1 MNKVA
6 PDPAFEALL
15 EYLKRARGFDFT
27 GYKHPSLMR
36 LMKKRMQTVQS
47 SGFADYQD
55 YLEVHPQEFGQLFNT
70 LLLNVTAF
78 FRDKLSW
85 DYLSLEIIPRI
96 LAAKSGDDSIRV
108 WSAGCGSGK
117 EAYTLAITLAETL
130 GAEAF
135 RTRVKIYATDLDE
148 EAVAEGRSALYT
160 EKDVQP
166 IPPELRSKYFEL
178 VAAHYSFR
186 SDLRRSVIF
195 GRHDLVQD
203 APISRLDLLVCRNTL
218 MYLNA
223 ETQARIL
230 DRFHFAL
237 NSTGFLFVGKAE
249 MLLTHANL
257 FSPVN
262 LKYRIFAKVAQVGIR
277 DRLLLMAQS
286 SPLQIGS
293 PLEPHMHLRDE
304 AFDTLESAQLVVDN
318 HGLLAMANRPAR
330 ALFGLTVKDLGRP
343 LQDLEVSYRPV
354 ELRSKLQ
361 QVYAE
366 RRPVLVS
373 DVQIVLPEGNAV
385 YLDITVTPLLEATGA
400 LAGARISFTDVTRY
414 HYLQQELL
422 NSQEELETAY
432 QELQASNEELETTNE
447 ELQSTNEELETT
459 NEELQSTNEELET
472 INEELQSTNEELETM
487 NEELRQRTDE
497 LNHLNR
503 FLEAILA
510 SLRVG
515 IAVLDDKLSIHL
527 WNGQAQDLWG
537 VRAEEV
543 QGHFFLNLETGL
555 PVEQLKDIIRTCQAG
570 GADYQEVVVDA
581 VNRRGKPIRCRVS
594 CTPLIGMP
602 RAPLWVIVLM
612 EELADPPA

>member
-1 MNKVA
+1 MSSA
-6 PDPAFEALL
+6 PPDPAFEALL
-15 EYLKRARGFDFT
+15 DYLKRARGFDFT
-27 GYKHPSLMR
+27 GYKRPSLMR
-36 LMKKRMQTVQS
+36 LMKKRMQKVQVTS
-47 SGFADYQD
+47 FSEYLD
-55 YLEVHPQEFGQLFNT
+55 YLEVHPLEFSQLFNS

-78 FRDKLSW
+78 FRDKSAW
-85 DYLSLEIIPRI
+85 DYLSEEIVPRI
-96 LAAKSGDDSIRV
+96 LGSKNPDDPIRV

-117 EAYTLAITLAETL
+117 EAYTLAIVLAEAL
-130 GAEAF
+130 GADAF
-135 RTRVKIYATDLDE
+135 RTRVKIYATDLDD
-148 EAVAEGRSALYT
+148 EAVTDGRSALYT
-160 EKDVQP
+160 EKDIQP
-166 IPPELRSKYFEL
+166 IPPELRSKYFET
-178 VAAHYSFR
+178 VAAHYTFR
-186 SDLRRSVIF
+186 SDLRRAVIF

-203 APISRLDLLVCRNTL
+203 PPISRLDLLVCRNTL
-218 MYLNA
+218 MYFNA

-230 DRFHFAL
+230 ARFHFAL
-237 NSTGFLFVGKAE
+237 NNTGFLFVGKAE

-257 FSPVN
+257 FAPVN
-262 LKYRIFAKVAQVGIR
+262 LKYRIFAKVPQVSMR
-277 DRLLLMAQS
+277 DRLLLMAQN
-286 SPLQIGS
+286 SPLQIGNQ
-293 PLEPHMHLRDE
+293 LEAHMRLRDE
-304 AFDTLESAQLVVDN
+304 AFDTLESAYLVVDS
-318 HGLLAMANRPAR
+318 HGYLAMVSRQAR
-330 ALFGLTVKDLGRP
+330 ALFGLTFKDLGRP

-373 DVQIVLPEGNAV
+373 DVEFLFPDGNAV
-385 YLDITVTPLLEATGA
+385 YLDITLTPLVEASGA
-400 LAGARISFTDVTRY
+400 LLGARITFTDVTRY
-414 HYLQQELL
+414 HHLQQELF
-422 NSQEELETAY
+422 NSQQELETAY

-497 LNHLNR
+497 LNHVNR
-503 FLEAILA
+503 FLEAILG

-527 WNGQAQDLWG
+527 WNGQAEDLWG

-543 QGHFFLNLETGL
+543 QGHFFLNLDTGL
-555 PVEQLKDIIRTCQAG
+555 PVAQLRDIIRTCQAG
-570 GADYQEVVVDA
+570 TAQYQELIVGA
-581 VNRRGKPIRCRVS
+581 VNRRGKSIRCRVS

-612 EELADPPA
+612 EEISDPPA